1 MTAEANKPLVLE
13 TFAPKQIR
21 MFEPFTVE
29 NRHGQKF
36 QVVCQRHNDVCWR
49 LLIYSPTSQYAGDL
63 LFKPRD
69 AITVELIDF
78 HVYREFAGN
87 GIGTKLINKFQD
99 LLREQGFFSVTGICK
114 SYDRP
119 LSEKEKLAQWY
130 TNLGFTLFLESM
142 EGEPGYIGRL
152 TKNLKE

>member
-1 MTAEANKPLVLE
+1 MTAEANKLLVLE

-29 NRHGQKF
+29 NRRGQKF
-36 QVVCQRHNDVCWR
+36 QVVCQRHNGVCWR
-49 LLIYSPTSQYAGDL
+49 LLIYDSTKQYAGDL
-63 LFKPRD
+63 LFEPRD
-69 AITVELIDF
+69 AVTVELIDF

-87 GIGTKLINKFQD
+87 GIGTEVINKLQD
-99 LLREQGFFSVTGICK
+99 LLREQGFLRVIGICK

-119 LSEKEKLAQWY
+119 LSEKEKLAAWY
-130 TNLGFTLFLESM
+130 TNLGFTLFRESM

-152 TKNLKE
+152 TRNLKE